1 MMMGRKKIGTF
12 VLAIAT
18 LPVFAQER
26 KLMKEG
32 NNLYEQKKYKEAA
45 AVYQQALQKNP
56 AYTPGLFNLGNALYQ
71 SKQLDAARNALT
83 TTAKSTNNQLEKSGA
98 QYNIGNT
105 YMDEKKWQDAIDAY
119 KQALRNNPQDAD
131 AKYNLS
137 YALAMKKKEEGGG
150 GKDNKKDQNK
160 NKDKKNKDQQ
170 NKDQKDKDKKDQQ
183 NKDQQNKDQQN
194 KDQQNKD
201 QQNKDQDKDQQDQHP
216 QPKQGNLS
224 QKQADQ
230 ILNALQ
236 QEEKNLQDKMQKA
249 KGVPVKVDKDW

>member
-1 MMMGRKKIGTF
+1 MMMRCKIIGTF
-12 VLAIAT
+12 ILAFAA

-56 AYTPGLFNLGNALYQ
+56 TYTPGLFNLGNALYQ

-83 TTAKSTNNQLEKSGA
+83 TTAKSTNNQLERSSA

-105 YMDEKKWQDAIDAY
+105 YMDEKKWQEAIDAY

-137 YALAMKKKEEGGG
+137 YALAMKKKEDGGG
-150 GKDNKKDQNK
+150 GKDQKKDQ

-170 NKDQKDKDKKDQQ
+170 NKDQKDKDKKDE
-183 NKDQQNKDQQN
+183 QNKDQQN

-201 QQNKDQDKDQQDQHP
+201 QQNKDQDKDQQDQRP
-216 QPKQGNLS
+216 QPKPGNLS